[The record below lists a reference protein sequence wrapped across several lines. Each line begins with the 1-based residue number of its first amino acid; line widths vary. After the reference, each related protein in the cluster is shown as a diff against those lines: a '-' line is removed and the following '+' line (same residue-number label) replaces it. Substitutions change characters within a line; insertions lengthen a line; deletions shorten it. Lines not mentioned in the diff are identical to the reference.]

1 MKVLRHIIIYL
12 LVFTAL
18 VGCGFNN
25 MLRSK
30 MENIKEV
37 GNSNPEL
44 AMSMLDSLKYEV
56 SKADEHTKMLYD
68 LLNIRL
74 NDKAYHL
81 ATSDIM
87 AKQVVNYFAKD
98 GNDLEKQ
105 EAYYYCGSVYRDL
118 DDTPRSLEFFLKAA
132 EIGESYPKRDSILLQ
147 HTYSNLHALFYNV
160 QDFKNSLIYALK
172 EYDLSCKLNNT
183 GLLQIMHVATAYSM
197 LDSTNKARK
206 MFDQAYR
213 IVCKH
218 NNDIDY
224 GNLASLIY
232 NLSALG
238 ETDKARKCI
247 HILQGQQ
254 HYKLGSKDL
263 IAIGKYYDK
272 IGNKDSAAIY
282 YKIVMADQS
291 DFAYAYDAS
300 KFLFDLYEGQGNNE
314 EAIKYAKSYVNIS
327 DSLDLG
333 KRQEMAATVN
343 NQYQYH
349 LDRNKEMEAE
359 RKVAEY
365 RNWAMT
371 LSLGA
376 IVMISL
382 FIISHV
388 KRRNSQLKTLVA
400 MSRQLESA
408 KGDKRL
414 LQEEIDKK
422 NRELAET
429 KEQYAASSAE
439 LGSVKERLDNINRQ
453 LQQSRAELKNKE
465 DMLNSKMEQNQSFLR
480 LLHRSELEGR
490 ADDVLEAVKKSAG
503 GTKKMTAE
511 DWRRL
516 YAAVNEIHPDFRS
529 LLTERLGRFTEQQM
543 MVCYL
548 VRAGLTNPQIQ
559 NLTGLPRATV
569 WRWVKKF
576 EWAVA

>member
-1 MKVLRHIIIYL
+1 MRHYL
-12 LVFTAL
+12 WLMFLLFAAL
-18 VGCGFNN
+18 NMTCSNN
-25 MLRSK
+25 AKLLEKRMTQ
-30 MENIKEV
+30 IKCI
-37 GNSNPEL
+37 GDTNPEL
-44 AMSMLDSLKYEV
+44 ALSMIDSIKSEATNSHSHIRMTYE
-56 SKADEHTKMLYD
+56 ML
-68 LLNIRL
+68 LLRL

-87 AKQVVNYFAKD
+87 AKQVVNYFEKN

-132 EIGESYPKRDSILLQ
+132 EIGESYPKRDSMLLQ

-160 QDFKNSLIYALK
+160 QDFKNSLIYALN
-172 EYDLSCKLNNT
+172 EYDLSCKLNNA

-247 HILQGQQ
+247 HILQRQQ

-282 YKIVMADQS
+282 YKKVMADQS

-365 RNWAMT
+365 RNWGMA
-371 LSLGA
+371 LALCA
-376 IVMISL
+376 IVMVSL
-382 FIISHV
+382 FIIFHV
-388 KRRNSQLKTLVA
+388 KRRNSQLKTLV
-400 MSRQLESA
+400 
-408 KGDKRL
+408 
-414 LQEEIDKK
+414 
-422 NRELAET
+422 
-429 KEQYAASSAE
+429 EQYAASSAE
-439 LGSVKERLDNINRQ
+439 ISSVKERLDNINRQ
-453 LQQSRAELKNKE
+453 LQQSQAELKSKE
-465 DMLNSKMEQNQSFLR
+465 EMLASKMEQNRSFLS
-480 LLHRSELEGR
+480 LLHKSELEGR
-490 ADDVLEAVKKSAG
+490 AADVLEAVKNSAC
-503 GTKKMTAE
+503 GTKRMTAE
-511 DWRRL
+511 DWRRI
-516 YAAVNEIHPDFRS
+516 YAAINEIHPNFTS
-529 LLTERLGRFTEQQM
+529 LLTERLGRFTEEQM
-543 MVCYL
+543 QVCYL
-548 VRAGLTNPQIQ
+548 IRAGLTNPQIQ

-576 EWAVA
+576 GWAAT